1 MSLFS
6 YPIGRESPI
15 YVQLTDTSYTPLV
28 TAGENG
34 ATVVSLSVN
43 EMAGGTPT
51 IILDVT
57 NAAGTIVVRRANLR
71 PLTPRENWS
80 AVSLSGT
87 PIVLKPGFVLRGKA
101 SAGNVIDI
109 DGVFID
115 PPQL

>member
-6 YPIGRESPI
+6 YPIGREAPI
-15 YVQLTDTSYTPLV
+15 YQQLTDTDYTDLL
-28 TAGENG
+28 TAGDNG

-51 IILDVT
+51 IILDVYDG
-57 NAAGTIVVRRANLR
+57 AAVVTRRANLR
-71 PLTPRENWS
+71 PLAARECWQAITLN
-80 AVSLSGT
+80 GT
-87 PIVLKPGFVLRGKA
+87 PIVLKPGHTLRAKA